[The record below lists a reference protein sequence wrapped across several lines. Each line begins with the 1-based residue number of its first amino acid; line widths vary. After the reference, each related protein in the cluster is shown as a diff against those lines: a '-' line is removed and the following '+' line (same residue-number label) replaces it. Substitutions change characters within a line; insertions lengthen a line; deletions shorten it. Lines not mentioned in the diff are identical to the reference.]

1 MKKNFEQKDD
11 DDLNIVSK
19 NIKYNEEVNKYIK
32 KNIEDKEYG
41 KMIEENPQELLSSMD
56 ALKLAQIQ
64 IDLFIGASPSG

>member
-32 KNIEDKEYG
+32 KI
-41 KMIEENPQELLSSMD
+41 
-56 ALKLAQIQ
+56 
-64 IDLFIGASPSG
+64 